1 MPVADQPSLAP
12 AVFHSPVLW
21 ERANG
26 TVGSTD
32 VCHGDARLV
41 IEANH
46 APARITTPDLRN
58 IRIDW
63 DFIQELQILGAST
76 STAPHCGIP
85 EEHHQY
91 GNCQRNQGTLRHF

>member
-41 IEANH
+41 IEASH
-46 APARITTPDLRN
+46 APARNLRLEDV
-58 IRIDW
+58 IPRI
-63 DFIQELQILGAST
+63 A
-76 STAPHCGIP
+76 GI
-85 EEHHQY
+85 
-91 GNCQRNQGTLRHF
+91 